1 MNTHLVSAMFLGP
14 FRIGFFHE
22 WFIFS
27 FSIACEH
34 LILKMTVVISDVGEE
49 GALEKYLFPLLLKSR
64 IALSDIDG
72 VSMNP

>member
-1 MNTHLVSAMFLGP
+1 
-14 FRIGFFHE
+14 
-22 WFIFS
+22 
-27 FSIACEH
+27 
-34 LILKMTVVISDVGEE
+34 MTVVISDVGEE